1 MTEDDFQDGPHEN
14 LIKAFMEYFKH
25 NDNFMRK
32 GAFEP
37 SVKARNALSDIR
49 RYATERRDEIFATRE
64 ARRQQVREKKAQ
76 KRQDEEGEDTN

>member
-1 MTEDDFQDGPHEN
+1 MNNEFDDGPHEKM
-14 LIKAFMEYFKH
+14 IRAFMEYFKH

-49 RYATERRDEIFATRE
+49 RYATERREEIMVKRTQ
-64 ARRQQVREKKAQ
+64 RQEQVKAKKDQ
-76 KRQDEEGEDTN
+76 KRDQGTNKSNT

>member
-1 MTEDDFQDGPHEN
+1 MTNDDFNDGPHEN

-49 RYATERRDEIFATRE
+49 RYATERRDEIFDTRE
-64 ARRQQVREKKAQ
+64 AKRQQVRQKKAQ
-76 KRQDEEGEDTN
+76 KRQSENDKDNT

>member
-1 MTEDDFQDGPHEN
+1 MNDNEFNDGPHEMM
-14 LIKAFMEYFKH
+14 IRAFMEYFKH

-49 RYATERRDEIFATRE
+49 RYATERREEINIQRKQ
-64 ARRQQVREKKAQ
+64 RQEQVKAKKAQ
-76 KRQDEEGEDTN
+76 KRGTGQDD